1 VREGRTLGQITMS
14 SDIENLV
21 IEYDPVSK
29 LIESIVLEVT
39 GGDLVQPEARLTYR
53 HQYKY
58 ETFDEALPPER
69 FAFDPGERKL
79 VESLFEL
86 LPAPAPRAAG
96 PDDEMAPAG
105 GLVGQPAPPL
115 VLATMDGGSVDLED
129 LRGRVVVLDFWATWC
144 PPCREEMPSMERLH
158 QEFKDQGL
166 AVLAVNIQE
175 SPKQVVRF
183 MKDFRLSF
191 PALLDS
197 DMKVTGLYQVRGL
210 PSTYLVD
217 RNGRVVGQA
226 VGARDWTSPAARAL
240 VRSVLS
246 APTARQ

>member
-1 VREGRTLGQITMS
+1 MGRLLRVVSVFASALAVASGGAAWA
-14 SDIENLV
+14 E
-21 IEYDPVSK
+21 DPLFSAVQVAHVS
-29 LIESIVLEVT
+29 
-39 GGDLVQPEARLTYR
+39 GGVQAPT
-53 HQYKY
+53 
-58 ETFDEALPPER
+58 
-69 FAFDPGERKL
+69 
-79 VESLFEL
+79 FEL
-86 LPAPAPRAAG
+86 PTVDGKTVALAG
-96 PDDEMAPAG
+96 LKG
-105 GLVGQPAPPL
+105 K
-115 VLATMDGGSVDLED
+115 
-129 LRGRVVVLDFWATWC
+129 VVFLNFWATWC

-175 SPKQVVRF
+175 SPKQVARF

-217 RNGRVVGQA
+217 RNGQVVGQA
-226 VGARDWTSPAARAL
+226 VGARDWTSAPAKAL